1 MLHSDEEPIS
11 YYRVI
16 QELNENLDLENSI
29 VTHDAGAPRP
39 SDLQTSLSECAGS
52 GWVMAD
58 EGCGWQARLVT
69 ASFPSTR
76 PPSPTPT
83 SAGAR
88 PPTSASAFPS

>member
-39 SDLQTSLSECAGS
+39 SDLQTSLSTQALAG
-52 GWVMAD
+52 
-58 EGCGWQARLVT
+58 
-69 ASFPSTR
+69 
-76 PPSPTPT
+76 
-83 SAGAR
+83 
-88 PPTSASAFPS
+88 